1 LSDAGENFMTAAFPA
16 MYTDIRIDD
25 IEALFL
31 EKTRLVC

>member
-1 LSDAGENFMTAAFPA
+1 MTAAFPA

-31 EKTRLVC
+31 EKTHLVC